1 VKAIRVATPGGPEA
15 MEFLDVDRP
24 EAGPGELL
32 VKVEAIG
39 VNFIDVYHRTGL
51 YPLPTPFT
59 PGSEGAGVVA
69 EVGAGV
75 DGIQVGDRVGFSVL
89 GSYAEYA
96 VIPAERAVPLPDGID
111 ARAAAAALLQG
122 MTAHYLSTS
131 TFALKRGDT
140 ALVHAAAGGVGGIL
154 VQMAKERG
162 AKVFGTASTSKL
174 DLVRE
179 AGADVVI
186 DYTSEDFEEVVMR
199 ETGGTGVN
207 VVYDSV
213 ARETFDRS
221 LNCVAPRGTLVM
233 YGNSSGPVP
242 PFDVLRLAKR
252 SIFLTRPTLG
262 HYTATREELLMRAS
276 DLFSSIGSGKVKLRI
291 DRELPLERAGEAHRL
306 LEGRKTAGKLLLI
319 P

>member
-39 VNFIDVYHRTGL
+39 INFIDVYHRTGL